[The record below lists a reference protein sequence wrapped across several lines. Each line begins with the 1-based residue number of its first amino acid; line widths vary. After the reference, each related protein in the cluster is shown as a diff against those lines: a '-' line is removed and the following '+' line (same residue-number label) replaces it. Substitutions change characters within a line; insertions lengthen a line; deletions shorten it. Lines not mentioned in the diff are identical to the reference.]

1 MPPILQ
7 DTLGWAVPIVNSIS
21 SNISFNQ
28 EHKLL
33 NKEELAT
40 VEVHNMDSGSGTF
53 KELVTW
59 CQRDVVSAR
68 KAGYIDTYEA
78 AELQNRVL
86 NFRAAMDGI
95 YDMCEQPTQ
104 FFFIHF
110 LVMVSVIYLPLFA
123 VGMGFS
129 RGWGDETDWKYEV
142 INGTVVVLQAIFV
155 VGLRLSAQNMTDP
168 YGFDLEDLSVI
179 SYIYVGLDNSN
190 IVVSVKAPIN

>member
-59 CQRDVVSAR
+59 CQRDVVAVR
-68 KAGYIDTYEA
+68 KAGYIETYEA
-78 AELQNRVL
+78 IDLQNRVL

-95 YDMCEQPTQ
+95 YDKCEQPTQ
-104 FFFIHF
+104 FFYIHF
-110 LVMVSVIYLPLFA
+110 LVMVDFVTKTCESTRVIFTLL
-123 VGMGFS
+123 V
-129 RGWGDETDWKYEV
+129 R
-142 INGTVVVLQAIFV
+142 
-155 VGLRLSAQNMTDP
+155 
-168 YGFDLEDLSVI
+168 
-179 SYIYVGLDNSN
+179 
-190 IVVSVKAPIN
+190 